1 MRDGGQHSFD
11 EVDIGKRTRCWSTG
25 LSGLAGILAPD
36 QSMANHF
43 SAELERGRTAR
54 PPYKPYVTTDSIAKE
69 PWLPSG
75 EPHIRSLGR
84 WKASQL
90 SFHRFAGK
98 QDLAIGQYALYRLRF
113 ILAGDLAGA
122 WEEFGGLPAQI
133 NHLANVIEL
142 PIADHAGIAV
152 TYDRRIRA
160 LIAKTALKRPTTT
173 DYNGLLSTI
182 HAEAKAAVLRDF
194 ETPTEAIKKEKGQA
208 AMEKEG

>member
-1 MRDGGQHSFD
+1 MDSRERDLFLAQVKKDRNGRSILSDLRLTLKIFACFGPQTRMRDGGQHSFD

-113 ILAGDLAGA
+113 ILAGDL
-122 WEEFGGLPAQI
+122 
-133 NHLANVIEL
+133 
-142 PIADHAGIAV
+142 
-152 TYDRRIRA
+152 
-160 LIAKTALKRPTTT
+160 T
-173 DYNGLLSTI
+173 D
-182 HAEAKAAVLRDF
+182 D
-194 ETPTEAIKKEKGQA
+194 
-208 AMEKEG
+208 